1 MMNPLMVHNILT
13 AEWCKLVMWKELIDA
28 DRHFSVATIHHLMT
42 ELSVPE

>member
-1 MMNPLMVHNILT
+1 MNLLMVHNILT
-13 AEWCKLVMWKELIDA
+13 GERCELVMWKELIDA